1 MTMTDRIL
9 LSRRAALKIA
19 GVAGAGLAL
28 EQLPF
33 SAVLDA
39 QGAAI
44 TKAIPKSGEKL
55 PVIGLGTNT
64 YGVKTPEEM
73 APLREVLRAMPA
85 AGGTL
90 IDTAPGYGRS
100 EIVLGELIAE
110 LGNRDRFFLATKV
123 TAPNGD
129 LAAGKAMLE
138 ESFKRLKTDRIELMQ
153 VHSLNGTDVLMPT
166 LLEMKKQKRIKY
178 IGVTTSDDR
187 QYPELVAQMRRHAA
201 ALDFIQVDYSLDNRD
216 AAKEILPLAQEL
228 KMGVLTNIPLGGRRG
243 SLFRR
248 VQGQPVPDWAKA
260 FDATSWSHVFLKY
273 VVSHPAV
280 TAAIPGTTKV
290 DNMKDNQGAG
300 KGKLPTAAQ
309 RAEIEKFW
317 DALPAPSA

>member
-1 MTMTDRIL
+1 MTQHTSM
-9 LSRRAALKIA
+9 SRREALKMA
-19 GVAGAGLAL
+19 TTTGAGLAL
-28 EQLPF
+28 GHLAWPF
-33 SAVLDA
+33 AADA
-39 QGAAI
+39 QGAPI
-44 TKAIPKSGEKL
+44 LKAIPKGGEKL

-110 LGNRDRFFLATKV
+110 LGNRDKFFLATKV

-129 LAAGKAMLE
+129 VAAGTAMLE

-153 VHSLNGTDVLMPT
+153 VHSLNGTDVLMPV
-166 LLEMKKQKRIKY
+166 LLKMKAQKRIRY

-187 QYPELVAQMRRHAA
+187 QYPELIAQMRKFP
-201 ALDFIQVDYSLDNRD
+201 LDFIQVDYSLDNRD

-248 VQGQPVPDWAKA
+248 VQGQPVPEWAKA

-300 KGKLPTAAQ
+300 KGRLPTAAQ

-317 DALPAPSA
+317 DALPPPSA

>member
-1 MTMTDRIL
+1 MTSRMPTM
-9 LSRRAALKIA
+9 LSRRDALKVAAAGTGLTIA
-19 GVAGAGLAL
+19 HGHLPARLAAQGLAPAL
-28 EQLPF
+28 
-33 SAVLDA
+33 
-39 QGAAI
+39 
-44 TKAIPKSGEKL
+44 KAIPKSGEKL

-64 YGVKTPEEM
+64 YGVKTVEEM

-110 LGNRDRFFLATKV
+110 IGNRDKFFLATKV

-129 LAAGKAMLE
+129 LAAGTAMLE
-138 ESFKRLKTDRIELMQ
+138 ESFRRLKTDHIELMQ
-153 VHSLNGTDVLMPT
+153 VHSLTGTDVLMPV
-166 LLEMKKQKRIKY
+166 LLKMKAQKRIRY
-178 IGVTTSDDR
+178 IGVTTSDNR
-187 QYPELVAQMRRHAA
+187 QYPELIAQMRKYP
-201 ALDFIQVDYSLDNRD
+201 LDFIQVDYSLDNRD
-216 AAKEILPLAQEL
+216 AGTEILPLAQEL

-248 VQGQPVPDWAKA
+248 VQGMPVPDWARA
-260 FDATSWSHVFLKY
+260 FDATTWSHVFLKY

-290 DNMKDNQGAG
+290 ENMKDNQGAG
-300 KGKLPTAAQ
+300 RGKLPTAAQ
-309 RAEIEKFW
+309 RTQIEKFW
-317 DALPAPSA
+317 DSLPAPTP

>member
-1 MTMTDRIL
+1 MTEHHL
-9 LSRRAALKIA
+9 LSRRQAIKAAA
-19 GVAGAGLAL
+19 TAGAAMAVAH
-28 EQLPF
+28 LPLP
-33 SAVLDA
+33 SAVEA
-39 QGAAI
+39 QGPAPI
-44 TKAIPKSGEKL
+44 LKAIPKSGEKL
-55 PVIGLGTNT
+55 AVIGLGTNT
-64 YGVKTPEEM
+64 YSVKTVEEM

-100 EIVLGELIAE
+100 EIVLGELMAE
-110 LGNRDRFFLATKV
+110 LGNRDKFFLATKV
-123 TAPNGD
+123 TAPGGD
-129 LAAGKAMLE
+129 LAAGTAMLE
-138 ESFKRLKTDRIELMQ
+138 ESFRRLKTDRLELMQ

-166 LLEMKKQKRIKY
+166 LVKMKEQKRIRY

-187 QYPELVAQMRRHAA
+187 QYPELVAQMRRHAG

-216 AAKEILPLAQEL
+216 AAQDILPLAQEL
-228 KMGVLTNIPLGGRRG
+228 KLGVLTNLPLGGRRG

-248 VQGQPVPDWAKA
+248 VQGMPLPDWARS

-300 KGKLPTAAQ
+300 KGRLPTTAQ

-317 DALPAPSA
+317 DALPAPGA

>member
-1 MTMTDRIL
+1 MFDARPV
-9 LSRRAALKIA
+9 SRRDALKIA
-19 GVAGAGLAL
+19 GAALGAAAL
-28 EQLPF
+28 P
-33 SAVLDA
+33 LDLHA

-44 TKAIPKSGEKL
+44 LKAIPKSGERV

-85 AGGTL
+85 AGGTI

-110 LGNRDRFFLATKV
+110 LGNRDKFFLATKV

-138 ESFKRLKTDRIELMQ
+138 ESFKRLKTDHVELMQ

-166 LLEMKKQKRIKY
+166 LLEMKQQKRIKY

-187 QYPELVAQMRRHAA
+187 QYPELIAQMKRHAG
-201 ALDFIQVDYSLDNRD
+201 ALDFIQVDYSLDNRN
-216 AAKEILPLAQEL
+216 AAQEVLPLAQEL
-228 KMGVLTNIPLGGRRG
+228 KLGVLINIPLGSRRG

-248 VQGQPVPDWAKA
+248 VAGRPVPDFAKA
-260 FDATSWSHVFLKY
+260 FDATSWAHVFLKY
-273 VVSHPAV
+273 VVSHPAI

-290 DNMKDNQGAG
+290 DNMTDNQGAG
-300 KGKLPTAAQ
+300 KGRLPTAAQ
-309 RAEIEKFW
+309 RAEIETFW
-317 DALPAPSA
+317 DALPPPPAA

>member
-1 MTMTDRIL
+1 MTDRL
-9 LSRRAALKIA
+9 NLSRREALKLASMAGTGIA
-19 GVAGAGLAL
+19 VAGWLGGDA
-28 EQLPF
+28 
-33 SAVLDA
+33 LDA
-39 QGAAI
+39 QGAPAL
-44 TKAIPKSGEKL
+44 KAIPKGGEKL

-73 APLREVLRAMPA
+73 APLREVLRAMPG

-100 EIVLGELIAE
+100 EIVIGELLAE

-123 TAPNGD
+123 TAPKGD

-138 ESFKRLKTDRIELMQ
+138 ESFRRLKTDHIELMQ
-153 VHSLNGTDVLMPT
+153 VHSLAGTDVLMPT
-166 LLEMKKQKRIKY
+166 LVEMKQQKRIKY

-187 QYPELVAQMRRHAA
+187 QYPELIAQMRRHAG

-228 KMGVLTNIPLGGRRG
+228 KLGVLTNIPLGGRRG

-248 VQGQPVPDWAKA
+248 VQGQALPAWAKA

-290 DNMKDNQGAG
+290 ENMKDNQGAG
-300 KGKLPTAAQ
+300 KGRLPTAAQ

-317 DALPAPSA
+317 DALPAPTA

>member
-1 MTMTDRIL
+1 MTQHTSM
-9 LSRRAALKIA
+9 SRREALKIA
-19 GVAGAGLAL
+19 TTTGAALAL
-28 EQLPF
+28 AHLPF
-33 SAVLDA
+33 PIAMDA
-39 QGAAI
+39 QGAPI
-44 TKAIPKSGEKL
+44 LKAIPKGGEKL

-110 LGNRDRFFLATKV
+110 LGNRDKFVLATKV

-129 LAAGKAMLE
+129 VAAGTAMLE

-153 VHSLNGTDVLMPT
+153 VHSLNGTDVLMPV
-166 LLEMKKQKRIKY
+166 LLKMKAQKRIRY

-187 QYPELVAQMRRHAA
+187 QYPELIAQMRKFP
-201 ALDFIQVDYSLDNRD
+201 LDFIQVDYSLDNRD
-216 AAKEILPLAQEL
+216 AAREILPLAQEL

-248 VQGQPVPDWAKA
+248 VQGQPVPEWAKA

-300 KGKLPTAAQ
+300 KGRLPTAAQ

-317 DALPAPSA
+317 DALPPPSA

>member
-1 MTMTDRIL
+1 MTPRML
-9 LSRRAALKIA
+9 LSRREALRMA
-19 GVAGAGLAL
+19 SVAGIGLAVGDRL
-28 EQLPF
+28 
-33 SAVLDA
+33 LDTDLHA
-39 QGAAI
+39 QGSPI
-44 TKAIPKSGEKL
+44 LKAIPKSGERV

-73 APLREVLRAMPA
+73 APLREVLRAMPD
-85 AGGTL
+85 AGGTI

-110 LGNRDRFFLATKV
+110 LGNRDRFWLASKV
-123 TAPNGD
+123 MAPNGD
-129 LAAGKAMLE
+129 AAAGKASLE
-138 ESFKRLKTDRIELMQ
+138 ESFRRLKTDRIELMQ
-153 VHSLNGTDVLMPT
+153 VHSLNGTDAIMPA
-166 LLEMKKQKRIKY
+166 LVELKQQKRIRY
-178 IGVTTSDDR
+178 IGVTTSDDK
-187 QYPELVAQMRRHAA
+187 QYPELIAQMRRHAG

-216 AAKEILPLAQEL
+216 AEREILPLAQEL
-228 KMGVLTNIPLGGRRG
+228 KLGVLINIPLGGRRG

-248 VQGQPVPDWAKA
+248 VQGQQLPEWAKG

-300 KGKLPTAAQ
+300 KGTLPTAAQ

-317 DALPAPSA
+317 DALPVPSA

>member
-1 MTMTDRIL
+1 MTSPIHTL
-9 LSRRAALKIA
+9 LSRRDALKMAAA
-19 GVAGAGLAL
+19 GTGLTLAHLHLPPNAAAQGLAPIL
-28 EQLPF
+28 
-33 SAVLDA
+33 
-39 QGAAI
+39 
-44 TKAIPKSGEKL
+44 KAIPKGGEKL

-64 YGVKTPEEM
+64 YGVKTVEEM

-100 EIVLGELIAE
+100 EIVLGELLAE
-110 LGNRDRFFLATKV
+110 LGNRDKFFLATKV

-129 LAAGKAMLE
+129 VAVGTAMLE
-138 ESFKRLKTDRIELMQ
+138 ESFKRLKTDHIELMQ
-153 VHSLNGTDVLMPT
+153 VHSLTGTDVLMPV
-166 LLEMKKQKRIKY
+166 LLKMKEGKRIRY
-178 IGVTTSDDR
+178 MGVTTSDNR
-187 QYPELVAQMRRHAA
+187 QYPELIAQMRKYP
-201 ALDFIQVDYSLDNRD
+201 LDFIQVDYSLDNRD
-216 AAKEILPLAQEL
+216 AGVEILPLAQEL
-228 KMGVLTNIPLGGRRG
+228 KMGVLINIPLGGRRG

-248 VQGQPVPDWAKA
+248 VQGMPVPDWARA

-300 KGKLPTAAQ
+300 KGRLPTAAQ
-309 RAEIEKFW
+309 RAQIEKFW
-317 DALPAPSA
+317 DSLPAPAA

>member
-1 MTMTDRIL
+1 MFDARQV
-9 LSRRAALKIA
+9 SRRDALKIA
-19 GVAGAGLAL
+19 GAALGAAAL
-28 EQLPF
+28 P
-33 SAVLDA
+33 LDLHA

-44 TKAIPKSGEKL
+44 LKAIPKSGERV

-85 AGGTL
+85 AGGTI

-110 LGNRDRFFLATKV
+110 LGNRDKFFLATKV

-138 ESFKRLKTDRIELMQ
+138 ESFKRLKTDHVELMQ

-166 LLEMKKQKRIKY
+166 LLEMKQQKRIKY

-187 QYPELVAQMRRHAA
+187 QYPELIAQMKRHAG
-201 ALDFIQVDYSLDNRD
+201 ALDFIQVDYSLDNRN
-216 AAKEILPLAQEL
+216 AAQEVLPLAQEL
-228 KMGVLTNIPLGGRRG
+228 KLGVLINIPLGSRRG

-248 VQGQPVPDWAKA
+248 VAGKPVPDFAKA
-260 FDATSWSHVFLKY
+260 FDATSWAHVFLKY

-280 TAAIPGTTKV
+280 TAVIPGTTKV

-300 KGKLPTAAQ
+300 RGRLPTAAQ

-317 DALPAPSA
+317 DALPPAPAA

>member
-1 MTMTDRIL
+1 MTDHQM
-9 LSRRAALKIA
+9 LSRREALKMA
-19 GVAGAGLAL
+19 TAAGAGLAFGHWTSTAD
-28 EQLPF
+28 PH
-33 SAVLDA
+33 A
-39 QGAAI
+39 QGAPI
-44 TKAIPKSGEKL
+44 TKAIPKGGEKL

-73 APLREVLRAMPA
+73 APLREVLRAMPD

-110 LGNRDRFFLATKV
+110 LGNRDKFFLATKV
-123 TAPNGD
+123 MAPNGD
-129 LAAGKAMLE
+129 VAAATAQLE

-153 VHSLNGTDVLMPT
+153 VHNNNGTDAIMET
-166 LLEMKKQKRIKY
+166 LLKMKEQKRIRY
-178 IGVTTSDDR
+178 IGITTSSDA
-187 QYPELVAQMRRHAA
+187 QYPDFLVTMRKYP
-201 ALDFIQVDYSLDNRD
+201 LDFIQVDYSLDNRD
-216 AAKEILPLAQEL
+216 AGKEILPLAL
-228 KMGVLTNIPLGGRRG
+228 DRKIGVLTNIPLGGRRG

-248 VQGQPVPDWAKA
+248 VQGQPLPDWAKA

-290 DNMKDNQGAG
+290 ENMKDNQGAG

-317 DALPAPSA
+317 DALPPA

>member
-1 MTMTDRIL
+1 MTSRMPTM
-9 LSRRAALKIA
+9 LSRRDALKVAAAGTGLTIA
-19 GVAGAGLAL
+19 HGHLPSRLAAQGLAPAL
-28 EQLPF
+28 
-33 SAVLDA
+33 
-39 QGAAI
+39 
-44 TKAIPKSGEKL
+44 KAIPNSGETL

-64 YGVKTPEEM
+64 YGVKTIEEM

-110 LGNRDRFFLATKV
+110 IGNRDKFFLATKV

-129 LAAGKAMLE
+129 LAAGTAMLE
-138 ESFKRLKTDRIELMQ
+138 ESFRRLKTDHIELMQ
-153 VHSLNGTDVLMPT
+153 VHSLTGTDVLMPV
-166 LLEMKKQKRIKY
+166 LLKMKAQKRIRY
-178 IGVTTSDDR
+178 IGVTTSDNR
-187 QYPELVAQMRRHAA
+187 QYPELIAQMRKYP
-201 ALDFIQVDYSLDNRD
+201 LDFIQVDYSLDNRD
-216 AAKEILPLAQEL
+216 AGTEILPLAHEL

-248 VQGQPVPDWAKA
+248 VQGMPVPDWARA

-290 DNMKDNQGAG
+290 ENMKDNQGAG
-300 KGKLPTAAQ
+300 RGKLPTAAQ
-309 RAEIEKFW
+309 RAQIEKFW
-317 DALPAPSA
+317 DSLPTPTP

>member
-1 MTMTDRIL
+1 MNNRTNLT
-9 LSRRAALKIA
+9 RREALTIA
-19 GVAGAGLAL
+19 GAAGTGL
-28 EQLPF
+28 
-33 SAVLDA
+33 VLSHLGLSTTLAA
-39 QGAAI
+39 QGSAI
-44 TKAIPKSGEKL
+44 TKSIPKSGEKL
-55 PVIGLGTNT
+55 PVIGLGTNA
-64 YGVKTPEEM
+64 YSVNTPEQM
-73 APLREVLRAMPA
+73 APLKEVLRAMPD

-100 EIVLGELIAE
+100 EIVLGELMAE
-110 LGNRDRFFLATKV
+110 LGNRDKFFLATKV
-123 TAPNGD
+123 LAPDATA
-129 LAAGKAMLE
+129 AAAMIE

-153 VHSLNGTDVLMPT
+153 VHNITGIDTFLPMLTKLK
-166 LLEMKKQKRIKY
+166 EQKRIKY
-178 IGVTTSDDR
+178 IGVTTSADK
-187 QYPELVAQMRRHAA
+187 QYPELIAA
-201 ALDFIQVDYSLDNRD
+201 MKAHPLDFIQVDYSLDNRD
-216 AAKEILPLAQEL
+216 AAKEILPLAQER
-228 KMGVLTNIPLGGRRG
+228 KMAVLCNLPLGGRRG

-317 DALPAPSA
+317 DSLPAPAA

>member
-1 MTMTDRIL
+1 MTIRTSTM
-9 LSRRAALKIA
+9 LSRREALKAGAAVSA
-19 GVAGAGLAL
+19 GVALAH
-28 EQLPF
+28 LPF
-33 SAVLDA
+33 GSVLDA
-39 QGAAI
+39 QALAPI
-44 TKAIPKSGEKL
+44 LKAIPRSGEKL

-64 YGVKTPEEM
+64 YGVKTVEEM
-73 APLREVLRAMPA
+73 APLREVLGAMPA

-110 LGNRDRFFLATKV
+110 IGNRDKFFLATKV

-129 LAAGKAMLE
+129 LAAGTAMLE
-138 ESFKRLKTDRIELMQ
+138 ESFRRLKTDHIELMQ
-153 VHSLNGTDVLMPT
+153 VHSLNGTEVLMPV
-166 LLEMKKQKRIKY
+166 LLKMKEQKRIRY
-178 IGVTTSDDR
+178 IGVTTSDNR
-187 QYPELVAQMRRHAA
+187 QYPELIAQMRKFP
-201 ALDFIQVDYSLDNRD
+201 LDFIQVDYSLDNRD
-216 AAKEILPLAQEL
+216 AGAEILPLAQEL

-248 VQGQPVPDWAKA
+248 VQGMPVPDWAKA

-300 KGKLPTAAQ
+300 RGKLPTAAQ
-309 RAEIEKFW
+309 RAQIETFW
-317 DALPAPSA
+317 DNLPAPAA

>member
-1 MTMTDRIL
+1 MSDRTNL
-9 LSRRAALKIA
+9 TRREALSIA
-19 GVAGAGLAL
+19 GAAGAGLVL
-28 EQLPF
+28 
-33 SAVLDA
+33 SHWAVPLTVAA
-39 QGAAI
+39 QGAPI
-44 TKAIPKSGEKL
+44 TKVIPKSGEKL
-55 PVIGLGTNT
+55 PVIGLGTNA
-64 YGVKTPEEM
+64 YSVKTPEEM
-73 APLREVLRAMPA
+73 PPLKEVLAAMPA

-100 EIVLGELIAE
+100 EIVLGELIAAI
-110 LGNRDRFFLATKV
+110 GNRDKFFLATKV
-123 TAPNGD
+123 MAPD
-129 LAAGKAMLE
+129 VAAGVAMIE
-138 ESFKRLKTDRIELMQ
+138 ESFKRLKTDRIELLQ
-153 VHSLNGTDVLMPT
+153 VHNITGIDMLLPT
-166 LLEMKKQKRIKY
+166 LQKLKEQKRIRY
-178 IGVTTSDDR
+178 IGVTTSADK
-187 QYPELVAQMRRHAA
+187 QYPELVAAMKAHP
-201 ALDFIQVDYSLDNRD
+201 LDFIQVDYSLDNRD

-228 KMGVLTNIPLGGRRG
+228 KMGVLCNLPLGGRRG

-260 FDATSWSHVFLKY
+260 FDATTWSHVFLKY

-317 DALPAPSA
+317 DALPAPAG

>member
-1 MTMTDRIL
+1 MTERTTL
-9 LSRRAALKIA
+9 TRREALTLA
-19 GVAGAGLAL
+19 GATGAGLAL
-28 EQLPF
+28 SHLGVPLTL
-33 SAVLDA
+33 AA

-44 TKAIPKSGEKL
+44 TKTIPKSGEKL
-55 PVIGLGTNT
+55 PVIGLGTNAYSVT
-64 YGVKTPEEM
+64 AADAMP
-73 APLREVLRAMPA
+73 PLKDVLSAMPA

-100 EIVLGELIAE
+100 EIVLGELIASI
-110 LGNRDRFFLATKV
+110 GNRDKFFLATKV
-123 TAPNGD
+123 LAPD
-129 LAAGKAMLE
+129 VAAAEAMIE

-153 VHSLNGTDVLMPT
+153 VHNITGIDTFLPMLQK
-166 LLEMKKQKRIKY
+166 LKAQKRIRY
-178 IGVTTSDDR
+178 IGVTTSADK
-187 QYPELVAQMRRHAA
+187 QYPELIAA
-201 ALDFIQVDYSLDNRD
+201 MKAHPLDFIQVDYSLDNRD
-216 AAKEILPLAQEL
+216 AAKEVLPLAQEL
-228 KMGVLTNIPLGGRRG
+228 KMGVLCNLPLGGRRG

-260 FDATSWSHVFLKY
+260 FDATTWSHVFLKY

-309 RAEIEKFW
+309 RAQIEKFW
-317 DALPAPSA
+317 DALPPAPA

>member
-1 MTMTDRIL
+1 MTERSM
-9 LSRRAALKIA
+9 LSRREALTLTT
-19 GVAGAGLAL
+19 VAGAGLAL
-28 EQLPF
+28 GQWPL
-33 SAVLDA
+33 SASLDA
-39 QGAAI
+39 QALAPI
-44 TKAIPKSGEKL
+44 LKAIPKSGERL

-64 YGVKTPEEM
+64 YSVKTVEEM

-100 EIVLGELIAE
+100 EIVLGELMAE
-110 LGNRDRFFLATKV
+110 LGNRDTFFLATKV
-123 TAPNGD
+123 MAPNGD
-129 LAAGKAMLE
+129 LAAGTAMLE
-138 ESFKRLKTDRIELMQ
+138 ESFKRLKTDRLELMQ
-153 VHSLNGTDVLMPT
+153 VHSLNGTEVLMPT
-166 LLEMKKQKRIKY
+166 LLKMKEQKRIRY

-187 QYPELVAQMRRHAA
+187 QYPELIAQMRKFP
-201 ALDFIQVDYSLDNRD
+201 LDFIQVDYSLDNRD
-216 AAKEILPLAQEL
+216 AGKEVLPLAQEL

-248 VQGQPVPDWAKA
+248 VQGMAVPDWARA

-290 DNMKDNQGAG
+290 GNMRDNQGAG

-317 DALPAPSA
+317 DGLPVPAA